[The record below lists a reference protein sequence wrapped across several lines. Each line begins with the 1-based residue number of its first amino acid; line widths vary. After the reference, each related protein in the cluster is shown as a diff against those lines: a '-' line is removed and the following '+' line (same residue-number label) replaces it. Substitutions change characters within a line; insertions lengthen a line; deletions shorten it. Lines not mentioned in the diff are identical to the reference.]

1 MLNPQPLNLPSII
14 QYLITEKNLDKNAVQ
29 LLAQQAHAEKCALL
43 DLLLRQ
49 QWLNDTDIS
58 HAFAKL
64 YQLPILDRKPFKVD
78 TSLQSLLSLKDLLK
92 WQLLPISQQIN
103 HLNVAVAD
111 PIYLENLENIRVA
124 TGLNPNP
131 IIVAYSELQTYFLA
145 LQQTEISKQAQ
156 DGGLNIT
163 LKTHQQAYLL
173 DSSLLKQ
180 FEQDSRA
187 ISQFVHH
194 MLKHAIENNV
204 SDIHIETYEKI
215 FRIRYRIDGV
225 LIVVATPPK
234 KAAQQLISRLKVMAR
249 LNSAERR
256 LPQDGNIH
264 FFYNNQ
270 QEKID
275 FRMNTLPTLHGEK
288 VVLRL
293 LDSSSV
299 QMQVDQLGFTEAQK
313 MVYLKALAKPEGMI
327 LVTGPTGSGKTVTL
341 YTGLSLLNKA
351 EKNIST
357 VEDPVEIQLAGIN
370 QVNINSKI
378 GLNFSTALKAFLRQ
392 DPDIIMLGE
401 IRDRETAEIA
411 VKAAQTGHLVLST
424 LHTNS
429 APETLTRLVNIGI
442 PAFNIASSVSLV
454 VAQRLVRR
462 LCNHCKQGI
471 KNKPN
476 LLRYYGFK
484 ADELTHLKIYRAVG
498 CSQCSQGYK
507 GRIGIYQVM
516 PISEVMRQIIMA
528 QGNGL
533 DLAKQAQ
540 QEGILNLREA
550 ALDKVRTG
558 ITSMEELDRV
568 IQE

>member
-1 MLNPQPLNLPSII
+1 MLNPQALNLPSIV
-14 QYLITEKNLDKNAVQ
+14 QHLITEKNLDQQRVYA
-29 LLAQQAHAEKCALL
+29 LAQQAQNEKRNLLALL
-43 DLLLRQ
+43 LHQ
-49 QWLNDTDIS
+49 QWLSDTDIS
-58 HAFAKL
+58 QAFTAL
-64 YQLPILDRKPFKVD
+64 YPFPTVD
-78 TSLQSLLSLKDLLK
+78 MKSLKIDLSLQSLLSPQNILKL
-92 WQLLPISQQIN
+92 QLLPISQQLN
-103 HLNVAVAD
+103 HLTVAIAD
-111 PIYLENLENIRVA
+111 PEQLSLLEKIRSM

-131 IIVAYSELQTYFLA
+131 VIVAYSELQAYFLK
-145 LQQTEISKQAQ
+145 LQQTEIAKQKK
-156 DGGLNIT
+156 GGDLNVS
-163 LKTHQQAYLL
+163 LKTQQKSYVL
-173 DSSLLKQ
+173 DSSRLQQ
-180 FEQDSRA
+180 FEQNDRA
-187 ISQFVHH
+187 VSQFVHY

-204 SDIHIETYEKI
+204 SDIHIESYESI
-215 FRIRYRIDGV
+215 FRIRYRMDGV
-225 LIVVATPPK
+225 LTVVATPPK
-234 KAAQQLISRLKVMAR
+234 ESAPQLVSRLKVMAR
-249 LNSAERR
+249 LNSSERR

-293 LDSSSV
+293 LDSSNV
-299 QMQVDQLGFTEAQK
+299 QMRVDQLGFTEQQK
-313 MVYLKALAKPEGMI
+313 KTYLNALAKPEGMI

-341 YTGLSLLNKA
+341 YTGLSILNRA

-370 QVNINSKI
+370 QVNINSKV

-401 IRDRETAEIA
+401 IRDIETAEIA
-411 VKAAQTGHLVLST
+411 LKAAQTGHLVLST

-454 VAQRLVRR
+454 IAQRLVRR
-462 LCNHCKQGI
+462 LCSCKQAVETD
-471 KNKPN
+471 PD

-484 ADELTHLKIYRAVG
+484 ETELAQLLIYRAVG

-507 GRIGIYQVM
+507 GRVGIYQVM
-516 PISEVMRQIIMA
+516 PISDVMRQIIMA
-528 QGNGL
+528 EGSSL

-540 QEGILNLREA
+540 IEAVLDLREA
-550 ALDKVRTG
+550 ALDKVRAG
-558 ITSMEELDRV
+558 ISSMEEVDRV
-568 IQE
+568 IQD

>member
-1 MLNPQPLNLPSII
+1 MLNLQSLDLPSIV
-14 QYLITEKNLDKNAVQ
+14 QHLITVKNLDKQAVYA
-29 LLAQQAHAEKCALL
+29 LAQQAKSEKRNLLALL
-43 DLLLRQ
+43 LHQ
-49 QWLNDTDIS
+49 QWLSDTDIS
-58 HAFAKL
+58 QAFTTL
-64 YQLPILDRKPFKVD
+64 YPFPVVDMQSLDID
-78 TSLQSLLSLKDLLK
+78 ISLQSLLSPKDILKL
-92 WQLLPISQQIN
+92 QLLPISQYVN
-103 HLNVAVAD
+103 HLTVAVAD
-111 PIYLENLENIRVA
+111 PEQLSLLENIRSM

-131 IIVAYSELQTYFLA
+131 VIVAYSELQTYFLK
-145 LQQTEISKQAQ
+145 LQQAEIATQKKG
-156 DGGLNIT
+156 GGLKVS
-163 LKTHQQAYLL
+163 LKTHQKSYLL
-173 DSSLLKQ
+173 DSSRLKQ
-180 FEQDSRA
+180 FEQDDRA
-187 ISQFVHH
+187 VSQFVHH

-204 SDIHIETYEKI
+204 SDIHIESYESI
-215 FRIRYRIDGV
+215 FRIRYRMDGV
-225 LIVVATPPK
+225 LTVVATPPK
-234 KAAQQLISRLKVMAR
+234 KSARQLVSRLKVMAR
-249 LNSAERR
+249 LNSSERR

-270 QEKID
+270 QKKID

-299 QMQVDQLGFTEAQK
+299 QMQVDQLGFTEQQK
-313 MVYLKALAKPEGMI
+313 TTYLNALARPEGMI

-341 YTGLSLLNKA
+341 YTGLSILNRA

-370 QVNINSKI
+370 QVNINSKV

-401 IRDRETAEIA
+401 IRDMETAEIA
-411 VKAAQTGHLVLST
+411 LKAAQTGHLVLST

-454 VAQRLVRR
+454 IAQRLVRR
-462 LCNHCKQGI
+462 LCSCKQAVETH
-471 KNKPN
+471 PD

-484 ADELTHLKIYRAVG
+484 EAEFATLVIYRAVG

-507 GRIGIYQVM
+507 GRVGIYQVM
-516 PISEVMRQIIMA
+516 PISDVMRQIIMA
-528 QGNGL
+528 EGSSL

-540 QEGILNLREA
+540 TENILDLREA
-550 ALDKVRTG
+550 ALNKVRAG
-558 ITSMEELDRV
+558 ISSMEEVDRV
-568 IQE
+568 IQD